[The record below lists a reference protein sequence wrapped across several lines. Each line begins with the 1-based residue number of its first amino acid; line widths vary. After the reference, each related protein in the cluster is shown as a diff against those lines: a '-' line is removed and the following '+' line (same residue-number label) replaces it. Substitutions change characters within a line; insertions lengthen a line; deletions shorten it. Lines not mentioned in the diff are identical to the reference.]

1 MKLVG
6 YVTDM
11 IFHITQT
18 ASFVIQKDR
27 KNELITRYL
36 SLILFST
43 MKIQFILLIAC
54 RIRTQNYE
62 IFYTS

>member
-11 IFHITQT
+11 IFHTTQT

-36 SLILFST
+36 SLIHFNT
-43 MKIQFILLIAC
+43 MKIQFILPIAC